1 MAIVVKKSSDL
12 FHALEQTIPRF
23 GTDNSTLWNGQ
34 FHALGQTVPRFGI
47 IVVQLLVLCLS

>member
-1 MAIVVKKSSDL
+1 ML
-12 FHALEQTIPRF
+12 WNRQFHALEQTIPRF